1 MSLKLFSPVVAAIL
15 LLGGHQVYS
24 RSLPQPPEETLQEN
38 LKAEDPT
45 SLFLITDQLAAR
57 EDEKEALIAEYHKLK
72 ADGQTDAANAA
83 RNKIVELTTEEFKRL
98 EGERRARVAKLEERL
113 KVLKEALGQREANS
127 DKIVQRRVNELLGES
142 DELSWD
148 FEIADDE
155 GPMPLEL
162 LAPFREAPVV
172 NPNSPDLQEAR
183 PEAPNPDLALGYGL
197 ALSQLNQY
205 KQGIAEYEMLIETS
219 NKRLIEMKAALE
231 KLADELQG
239 KNFGNKALN
248 EEYSKI
254 LEEYRQSAERLREV
268 QTRLQD
274 ARMQYE
280 DLDLRLIPLRKEM
293 DRIYGSGE
301 PGPAVEPQPSLLPSS
316 NDPFGNKQL
325 PNLLPAEAPSDRK

>member
-1 MSLKLFSPVVAAIL
+1 MSFRFFSPVVAALL

-24 RSLPQPPEETLQEN
+24 RTIPQPPEDLLQESGTAEELNN
-38 LKAEDPT
+38 LALLEDRA
-45 SLFLITDQLAAR
+45 AAR
-57 EDEKEALIAEYHKLK
+57 EDEKGAIIAEYYKLK
-72 ADGQTDAANAA
+72 SEGQADAANAT
-83 RNKIVELTTEEFKRL
+83 RKKIVDLTTEEFKRL
-98 EGERRARVAKLEERL
+98 EGERRSRVAKLEERL
-113 KVLKEALGQREANS
+113 KVLKEALDQREANS
-127 DKIVQRRVNELLGES
+127 DKIVQRRVSELLGES

-155 GPMPLEL
+155 GSMPLEL
-162 LAPFREAPVV
+162 LPPFREAPVV
-172 NPNSPDLQEAR
+172 NPLTPDLQEAR

-197 ALSQLNQY
+197 ALSQLDQY
-205 KQGIAEYEMLIETS
+205 KRGIAEYEMLIETS
-219 NKRLIEMKAALE
+219 NKRLLEMKAALE

-280 DLDLRLIPLRKEM
+280 ELDLRLIPLRKEM
-293 DRIYGSGE
+293 DRLYDSGE
-301 PGPAVEPQPSLLPSS
+301 PGPAEAPQPTAPPASSDPIDNKLP
-316 NDPFGNKQL
+316 PT
-325 PNLLPAEAPSDRK
+325 LLPAVAPSDGR